1 MSGPPPRGEAPADDL
16 DGLIRRADPD
26 RWLSSRFIGGPG
38 ARADVIALY
47 AFDHE
52 LRRAPQAASRALLA
66 EIRLTWWREVLE
78 QIAAGAP
85 VRRHPTAE
93 ALAAAVRRRGLPV
106 GRLEAAVDAR
116 LYALDGDRAQGEV
129 EAAQHITAA
138 AARALDPEA
147 DEAAA
152 GRIGSAWAA
161 GRIDDEARAAAR
173 LISPAAFPA
182 VAHAALADRPGGD
195 LSRRL
200 RLTWAVARG
209 RI

>member
-1 MSGPPPRGEAPADDL
+1 MSGPPPGGEGRESLDD
-16 DGLIRRADPD
+16 LIRRVDHD
-26 RWLSSRFIGGPG
+26 RWLSSRFIGSAE

-52 LRRAPQAASRALLA
+52 LRRAPQVASKPLLA

-85 VRRHPTAE
+85 VRRHPAAE
-93 ALAAAVRRRGLPV
+93 ALAVAARRRGLPAAQ
-106 GRLEAAVDAR
+106 LEAAVDAR
-116 LYALDGDRAQGEV
+116 LFTLDGDRARGEI

-147 DEAAA
+147 DQA
-152 GRIGSAWAA
+152 AA

-173 LISPAAFPA
+173 CVSATAFPA
-182 VAHAALADRPGGD
+182 IAHAALTGRLGDD